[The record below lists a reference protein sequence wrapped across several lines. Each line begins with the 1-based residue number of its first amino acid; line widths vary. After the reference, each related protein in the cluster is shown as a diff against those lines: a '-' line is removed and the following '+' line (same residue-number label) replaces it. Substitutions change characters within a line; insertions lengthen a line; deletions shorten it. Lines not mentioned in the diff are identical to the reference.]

1 LNKKINAMKIRSITF
16 TFFLLVIISSCK
28 KSFLELKPYDQV
40 PIEAAITDETEM
52 ATALN
57 GAYYSLHTDH
67 RNDPEND
74 QSNLFDRTLPL
85 IGDLMADNVA
95 IVIDNSNRYTDVFN
109 YSYLNTNSWSN
120 DTWAAAYST
129 ILSLNNIIN
138 ADVPVTETSAQ
149 LKGEALTLRA
159 LVYFYM
165 VRLYAKPYTVKPD
178 APGIPVILTY
188 DPALKPA
195 RSTVAEVYAQI
206 DKDLSDAFDMM
217 TNTSKNSSYVT
228 KYVARALQAKVALTK
243 GDWEG
248 AKVAA
253 QDVVDNG
260 GYSLAPAS
268 QYIAYWNNPTPVSNK
283 LETIFEVSNDGVNN
297 NGNNSLAYFY
307 DPAGYG
313 DVFAVDALYDLYA
326 ATDVRKQLMKPGDK
340 SGQPINIVLKY
351 PNASNPD
358 DKDDD
363 KILRYSDI
371 LLILAEAQARTA
383 NEEDARK
390 WLNEVAQKRDP
401 SFGGYSSIGQTLISD
416 IIQERRKELAFE
428 GDRYWDIV
436 RLNLDVTRTNLNN
449 NYPSNTPLTLPA
461 GDDKRIWPIPQA
473 EIDANPNVE
482 QNPGYQ

>member
-1 LNKKINAMKIRSITF
+1 MKIKSITLAL
-16 TFFLLVIISSCK
+16 FLMIIISSCK
-28 KSFLELKPYDQV
+28 KSFLDLKPYDQV

-67 RNDPEND
+67 RSDPDNDG
-74 QSNLFDRTLPL
+74 SNLFDRTLPL
-85 IGDLMADNVA
+85 IGDLLADNVA
-95 IVIDNSNRYTDVFN
+95 IVVDNSNRYTDVFN
-109 YSYLNTNSWSN
+109 YSYLNTNSWAK
-120 DTWAAAYST
+120 DTWSAGYSS
-129 ILSLNNIIN
+129 ILSFNNIIN
-138 ADVPVTETSAQ
+138 ANIPVTPNSSQ

-159 LVYFYM
+159 LVYFYL
-165 VRLYAKPYTVKPD
+165 VRLYAKPYTENPD
-178 APGIPVILTY
+178 APGIPLVLTY
-188 DPALKPA
+188 DPTLKPA
-195 RSTVAEVYAQI
+195 RSKVSEVYAQI
-206 DKDLSDAFDMM
+206 LKDLTDAFDMM

-228 KYVARALQAKVALTK
+228 KYVARALEAKVALTK
-243 GDWEG
+243 GDWAA
-248 AKVAA
+248 AKTAA

-313 DVFAVDALYDLYA
+313 DVFAVDALYNLYS
-326 ATDVRKQLMKPGDK
+326 ATDIRKMLITPGDK

-371 LLILAEAQARTA
+371 LLILTEADARTGDET
-383 NEEDARK
+383 NSRLR
-390 WLNEVAQKRDP
+390 LNEVAQQRDP
-401 SFGGYSSIGQTLISD
+401 SFGGYTSTGQTLID
-416 IIQERRKELAFE
+416 NIIQERSKELAFE
-428 GDRYWDIV
+428 GDRYWDLE
-436 RLNLDVTRTNLNN
+436 RLNLDVVRMNLNN

-461 GDDKRIWPIPQA
+461 GNEKRIWPIPQA
-473 EIDANPNVE
+473 EIDANPNIE
-482 QNPGYQ
+482 QNAGYQ

>member
-1 LNKKINAMKIRSITF
+1 MYSTTAILNN
-16 TFFLLVIISSCK
+16 
-28 KSFLELKPYDQV
+28 
-40 PIEAAITDETEM
+40 
-52 ATALN
+52 
-57 GAYYSLHTDH
+57 
-67 RNDPEND
+67 
-74 QSNLFDRTLPL
+74 
-85 IGDLMADNVA
+85 
-95 IVIDNSNRYTDVFN
+95 
-109 YSYLNTNSWSN
+109 NSWAT

-138 ADVPVTETSAQ
+138 ANIPVTPTSSQ

-165 VRLYAKPYTVKPD
+165 VRLYATPYTVNAD
-178 APGIPVILTY
+178 APGIPLVLTY

-195 RSTVAEVYAQI
+195 RSKVSEVYAQI
-206 DKDLSDAFDMM
+206 EKDLTDAFAMM

-228 KYVARALQAKVALTK
+228 KYVAKALEAKVELTK
-243 GDWEG
+243 GDWAA
-248 AKVAA
+248 AKAAA

-268 QYIAYWNNPTPVSNK
+268 QYLAYWNNPAPVSNK

-313 DVFAVDALYDLYA
+313 DVFAVKALYDLYA
-326 ATDVRKQLMKPGDK
+326 STDIRKQLMEPGDK
-340 SGQPINIVLKY
+340 SGQPITIVLKY

-371 LLILAEAQARTA
+371 LLILAEADARTA
-383 NEEDARK
+383 DETNARK
-390 WLNEVAQKRDP
+390 WLNEVAQQRDP
-401 SFGGYSSIGQTLISD
+401 SFAGFTSTGQTLIDD

-436 RLNLDVTRTNLNN
+436 RLNLDVTRINLDN

-461 GDDKRIWPIPQA
+461 GDDKRIWPIPQT
-473 EIDANPNVE
+473 EIDANPNIV
-482 QNPGYQ
+482 QNPGYE

>member
-1 LNKKINAMKIRSITF
+1 MKISSIIL
-16 TFFLLVIISSCK
+16 TFFLLILISSCK
-28 KSFLELKPYDQV
+28 KSFLDLKPYDQV

-52 ATALN
+52 TTALN

-67 RNDPEND
+67 GNDIDND

-85 IGDLMADNVA
+85 IGDLLADNVA
-95 IVIDNSNRYTDVFN
+95 VVIDNSNRYTDVFN
-109 YSYLNTNSWSN
+109 YSYLNSNSWAN
-120 DTWAAAYST
+120 DTWSAAYST
-129 ILSLNNIIN
+129 ILALNNIIN
-138 ADVPVTETSAQ
+138 ADIPVTETSSQ

-159 LVYFYM
+159 LVYFYT
-165 VRLYAKPYTVKPD
+165 VRLYAKPFTVNPV
-178 APGIPVILTY
+178 APGIPLVTTY
-188 DPALKPA
+188 DPTGKPA

-206 DKDLSDAFDMM
+206 DKDLTDAFTMM

-243 GDWEG
+243 GDWQA
-248 AKVAA
+248 AKTAA

-268 QYIAYWNNPTPVSNK
+268 QYLAYWNNPSPVSNK

-313 DVFAVDALYDLYA
+313 DVFAVDALYNLYA
-326 ATDVRKQLMKPGDK
+326 ATDIRKKLMEPGEK

-351 PNASNPD
+351 PNGSNPD

-371 LLILAEAQARTA
+371 LLILAEANARTG
-383 NEEDARK
+383 NEEEARK

-401 SFGGYSSIGQTLISD
+401 SFSGFTSAGQNLIDD

-436 RLNLDVTRTNLNN
+436 RLDLDVTRTNLNN

-461 GDDKRIWPIPQA
+461 NDNKRIWPIPQA
-473 EIDANPNVE
+473 EIDANPNIE